1 MQMKG
6 AGGGAKNRCV
16 LALDP
21 STLCGRLI
29 WYRLVATACWGGE
42 ALDST
47 GELLR

>member
-6 AGGGAKNRCV
+6 AGGGDKNRCV
-16 LALDP
+16 LALDS